1 LNKRIANYGLMA
13 LGLGAVWLLL
23 SGHTE
28 PLLLAFGAASVI
40 LTLVVA
46 WRMDVLDPES
56 HPVHAAVAYIPLW
69 PWMAWEILKS
79 NLDVARR
86 ILSPSLPISPCV
98 FELRATQRSVLGRV
112 VYANAITLTPGTLT
126 MNISGQRFEIHA
138 LTVENRTDLESGAMD
153 RRVTRA
159 EGIA

>member
-1 LNKRIANYGLMA
+1 MNKRISNYGVMA

-23 SGHTE
+23 SGHME
-28 PLLLAFGAASVI
+28 PLLLGLGLASVV

-46 WRMDVLDPES
+46 WRMDVVDRES
-56 HPVHAAVAYIPLW
+56 NPVRAALTYVPMW
-69 PWMAWEILKS
+69 PWLAWEILKA

-98 FELRATQRSVLGRV
+98 FELRASQRTVLGRV

-126 MNISGQRFEIHA
+126 MDISGQRIEVHS
-138 LTVENRTDLESGAMD
+138 LTLENRTDLESGKMD
-153 RRVTRA
+153 RRISRA
-159 EGIA
+159 EGAA